1 MIILKK
7 ILLVFFFPNDIT
19 HFLSFYRIIKEKGNL
34 YPFAILNTNRN
45 TKPGRHRWN
54 ILNIHPSKQLSLFD
68 SYDLTG
74 FKCFI
79 IDGNKNII
87 NRILCGINKFNKKD
101 DISTLISVKVS
112 VDAYQNLNSSEL
124 TKLNTIVADLLHLI
138 KEFGKL
144 HNIRNEIVLYLV
156 DDQLQE
162 LTSDTC
168 GIFQLYFY
176 KNLFDPLAKT
186 KSQIINDNKL
196 TRNTISKLLNEPF
209 LLDREE
215 NESMVE
221 KFAEQYDITRSW
233 NVKAC
238 PNSNSLDLFKIVDFW
253 QSLMFLLLFKLIRN

>member
-1 MIILKK
+1 M
-7 ILLVFFFPNDIT
+7 
-19 HFLSFYRIIKEKGNL
+19 
-34 YPFAILNTNRN
+34 
-45 TKPGRHRWN
+45 
-54 ILNIHPSKQLSLFD
+54 
-68 SYDLTG
+68 
-74 FKCFI
+74 
-79 IDGNKNII
+79 
-87 NRILCGINKFNKKD
+87 
-101 DISTLISVKVS
+101 ISVKVS

-124 TKLNTIVADLLHLI
+124 TKLNTTVADLLHLI

-186 KSQIINDNKL
+186 KSQIINDKKL

-221 KFAEQYDITRSW
+221 KFAEQYDITRS
-233 NVKAC
+233 
-238 PNSNSLDLFKIVDFW
+238 
-253 QSLMFLLLFKLIRN
+253 